1 MPANYLID
9 AAVVGITRSVGTDRD
24 CIQGTAQSQPTQGPW
39 NDAPANAV
47 SFTRSYQGPTK
58 NCSFAILNFGLT
70 GMSDSIKHECGIAL
84 LRLLKPLS
92 YYHEKYGT
100 AFYGLNKQYLL
111 MEKQHNRGQDGVGLA
126 TIKLDM
132 LAGERYISRVRS
144 IHNQPIK
151 DIFNRIYANFEE
163 AKTEDQTVF
172 NDIHRMKR
180 ELPYLGEL
188 LLGHL
193 RYGTHGKNSI
203 EACHPFL
210 RQNNW
215 RTRNL
220 VVAGNFNMTNV
231 EELFNQ
237 LVELGQHPKEKAD
250 TVTVMEKIGHFLDEE
265 NEEMVQQFRKEGMDK
280 LEMQERIAQEIDIVR
295 ILKRASK
302 YWDGGY
308 AMAGLLGHGD
318 AFVLRDPNGIR
329 PAYFYADDEIAV
341 VASERPAIVTAFN
354 VPIAAI
360 QEVKPGHAL
369 IIRKDGRISMDEIL
383 PPQKQASCTF
393 ERIYFSRGNDIAIYN
408 ERKKLGELLLPD
420 ILAAVDHDIEHTVF
434 SFIPNTA
441 ETAFF
446 GMIHGVEDYLNDYKA
461 AKILELGAD
470 LNPKKLNKILG
481 LRARVEKAA
490 IKDAKLRT
498 FITDDNQRDELV
510 AHVYDTTYGILKAGK
525 DNLVVIDDSIVRG
538 TTLKQSIITI
548 LSRLQPKKIVIVS
561 SAPQIRYPDCYGIDM
576 SRMGEF
582 IAFRAAISLL
592 EERGQ
597 WNLINDVY
605 LLCKSQEKL
614 EPHQMVNHVK
624 KIYDQFTD
632 AELSK
637 KIAELVKPKE
647 IDVEVEVIF
656 QSIEKLHEACPGHHG
671 DWYFSGNYPT
681 PGGNRVVNRAFINYI
696 ERNNQRSY

>member
-1 MPANYLID
+1 
-9 AAVVGITRSVGTDRD
+9 
-24 CIQGTAQSQPTQGPW
+24 
-39 NDAPANAV
+39 
-47 SFTRSYQGPTK
+47 
-58 NCSFAILNFGLT
+58 
-70 GMSDSIKHECGIAL
+70 MSDSIKHECGIAL
-84 LRLLKPLS
+84 LRLLKPIS
-92 YYHEKYGT
+92 YYHEKHGT
-100 AFYGLNKQYLL
+100 ALYGLNKQYLL

-126 TIKLDM
+126 SIKLDQ
-132 LAGERYISRVRS
+132 APGERYISRVRS
-144 IHNQPIK
+144 ISNQPIK
-151 DIFNRIYANFEE
+151 DIFGRIYANFEE
-163 AKTEDQTVF
+163 ARAADASIFDDV
-172 NDIHRMKR
+172 NRMSR

-215 RTRNL
+215 KTRNL

-265 NEEMVQQFRKEGMDK
+265 NDELVARFRAQGVDK
-280 LEMQERIAQEIDIVR
+280 LEMQERIGRELDIVR

-308 AMAGLLGHGD
+308 AMAGLFGHGD

-329 PAYFYADDEIAV
+329 PAYFYRDDEVVV
-341 VASERPAIVTAFN
+341 VASERTAILTAFN
-354 VPIAAI
+354 VPIDDI
-360 QEVKPGHAL
+360 QPIKPGHAL
-369 IIRKDGRISMDEIL
+369 IIRKDGSVRMDEIL
-383 PPQKQASCTF
+383 EPQKPAQCSF

-408 ERKKLGELLLPD
+408 ERKKLGELLVPR
-420 ILAAVDHDIEHTVF
+420 ILESVNLDLENTVF
-434 SFIPNTA
+434 SYIPNTA
-441 ETAFF
+441 ETAFY
-446 GMIHGVEDYLNDYKA
+446 GMVKGLEDYLNQYKA
-461 AKILELGAD
+461 EEIAKMGNNIDAERLHWL
-470 LNPKKLNKILG
+470 LQ
-481 LRARVEKAA
+481 LRPRVEKAA

-498 FITDDNQRDELV
+498 FITNDSQRDDLV
-510 AHVYDTTYGILKAGK
+510 AHVYDTTYGILEPGR

-548 LSRLQPKKIVIVS
+548 LSRLKPKKIVIVS

-582 IAFRAAISLL
+582 VAFRAAISLL

-605 LLCKSQEKL
+605 LLCKSQSKL
-614 EPHQMVNHVK
+614 EPNKMVNHVK
-624 KIYDQFTD
+624 KIYDQFTE
-632 AELSK
+632 AELSA
-637 KIAELVKPKE
+637 KIAQLVKPAGL
-647 IDVEVEVIF
+647 DVPVEVLF
-656 QSIEKLHEACPGHHG
+656 QTIDNLHLATAHHG

-696 ERNNQRSY
+696 EKNNQRSY